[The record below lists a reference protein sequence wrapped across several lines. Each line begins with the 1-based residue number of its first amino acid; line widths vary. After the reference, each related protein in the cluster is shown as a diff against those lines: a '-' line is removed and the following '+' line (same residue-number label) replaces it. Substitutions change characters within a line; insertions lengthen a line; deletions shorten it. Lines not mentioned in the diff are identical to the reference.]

1 MSEITTTITTAAAN
15 NIVLGKPATEWLEA
29 RHGKSSSEARGQE
42 IKAWI
47 MSKEGKTR
55 MYTGKGMKPI
65 KWTEE
70 MGVTNILVTNCP
82 STIPL
87 WDVREIVSAFVP
99 VVDVYRHRYHKTDGA
114 GATTTVIADNVR
126 VTIPSIFNTQ
136 TVADIITE
144 MRDGTISIG
153 DQVLKFNVFF
163 EKAKP
168 EQKGP
173 VFKPHPKYKDEFTKP
188 ATTKPVAIKPSPY
201 ADAAR
206 APPKPVAVKAEPAK
220 PVDPYAAKLHAV
232 ANRFQALDTASSD
245 DE

>member
-1 MSEITTTITTAAAN
+1 MSEITTTAAN

-47 MSKEGKTR
+47 LSKEGKTR

-99 VVDVYRHRYHKTDGA
+99 VVDIYRHRYHKTDGA
-114 GATTTVIADNVR
+114 GATTTVIAENVR

-153 DQVLKFNVFF
+153 DSVLKFSVFF

-168 EQKGP
+168 EHKGP
-173 VFKPHPKYKDEFTKP
+173 VFKPHPKYKEEYAAAAAAPKP
-188 ATTKPVAIKPSPY
+188 AATKPSPY

-206 APPKPVAVKAEPAK
+206 APAKPAPKAAPAK
-220 PVDPYAAKLHAV
+220 PADPYAAKLHAV

-245 DE
+245 DDE